1 MDRKISMNYVMIVI
15 MFGNFSVETYTV
27 DFDSQLTCENAK
39 TAIVEK
45 YDKFDKRPG
54 ISPVIMCLRK

>member
-1 MDRKISMNYVMIVI
+1 MNYVMIVI
-15 MFGNFSVETYTV
+15 MFGNLSVETYSV

-45 YDKFDKRPG
+45 YDKFTRPG
-54 ISPVIMCLRK
+54 FTPVILCLRK

>member
-1 MDRKISMNYVMIVI
+1 MNYVMIVI

>member
-1 MDRKISMNYVMIVI
+1 MDRKVSMNYVMIVI

>member
-1 MDRKISMNYVMIVI
+1 MNYIMIVI

-54 ISPVIMCLRK
+54 ITPVIMCLRK

>member
-1 MDRKISMNYVMIVI
+1 MDRKTSMNYVMIVI
-15 MFGNFSVETYTV
+15 MFGNFSVESYTV

-39 TAIVEK
+39 TAIIEK

-54 ISPVIMCLRK
+54 ITPVIMCVRK

>member
-1 MDRKISMNYVMIVI
+1 MDRKTSMNYVMIVI
-15 MFGNFSVETYTV
+15 MFGNFSVESYTV

-39 TAIVEK
+39 TAIIEK

-54 ISPVIMCLRK
+54 ITPVIMCIRK

>member
-1 MDRKISMNYVMIVI
+1 MNYVMIVI

-45 YDKFDKRPG
+45 YDKFNKRPG
-54 ISPVIMCLRK
+54 ITPVIMCVRK